1 MPDFGYLQSMFNA
14 FMQSSQG
21 GRTDGP
27 SANFLVP
34 SSLTGVG
41 GFTSHSP
48 QPTPLAFGN
57 FNVPPSRSGPSAKI
71 PQPQPLSSVQKFR
84 TDPEGLRI
92 IVESFFEYILR
103 VGPPLQWPQDIRLFV
118 TDVEVRKWVQS
129 YLESAAAELS
139 ATGGSF
145 DQNQFISALVAFVT
159 GEVRPRSVIALEQL
173 MNHEITQGSDCAAKY
188 AEQFYQRARLLPHI
202 SAVVLC
208 HHFVAGLNPEL
219 RRLCCVDRSGND
231 WTSLHTLVQ
240 FTLVEERRLNL
251 VSPSRHHKRVS
262 FQDNDGYAARVSK
275 KARFAAIVA
284 PSPMDTDIP
293 DSAEAEAPKPTFAAV
308 VQKKAVA
315 GDRRSRPSGSDV
327 AGPSSAVGRPTLL
340 TPPSACPCF
349 KLNNKGRP
357 LQKWE
362 QECLTAY
369 GLCWF
374 CKSSTDHTA
383 KNCPLKKS
391 SDK

>member
-1 MPDFGYLQSMFNA
+1 MSWPFSHQDPATRAL
-14 FMQSSQG
+14 
-21 GRTDGP
+21 
-27 SANFLVP
+27 
-34 SSLTGVG
+34 SSL
-41 GFTSHSP
+41 
-48 QPTPLAFGN
+48 
-57 FNVPPSRSGPSAKI
+57 
-71 PQPQPLSSVQKFR
+71 QKFR
-84 TDPEGLRI
+84 NDPEGLQLTI
-92 IVESFFEYILR
+92 EGFFEYILR
-103 VGPPLQWPQDIRLFV
+103 AGPPLAWPHDVKLFI
-118 TDVEVRKWVQS
+118 TDVEVKKWVHS
-129 YLESAAAELS
+129 YMEAAALVV
-139 ATGGSF
+139 AKGGTF
-145 DQNQFISALVAFVT
+145 DQNEFISALVAFVT

-173 MNHEITQGSDCAAKY
+173 MNHEITQGSDSAAKY

-208 HHFVAGLNPEL
+208 HHFVVGLSPEL

-231 WTSLHTLVQ
+231 WTSLQSLVQ

-251 VSPSRHHKRVS
+251 VSPPRKRVT
-262 FQDNDGYAARVSK
+262 FQDNDSYAARVSK
-275 KARFAAIVA
+275 KARCAAISA
-284 PSPMDTDIP
+284 PTAMDTDTP
-293 DSAEAEAPKPTFAAV
+293 PASAEIENNKPSFAAV
-308 VQKKAVA
+308 VQKKAD
-315 GDRRSRPSGSDV
+315 GNRRPRPSGNGDGAST
-327 AGPSSAVGRPTLL
+327 SSGVGRPTLL

-374 CKSSTDHTA
+374 CKASTDHTA